1 MNALFG
7 LIRKNLLDSR
17 WMLGSLVLALFWL
30 SWAFVFATHRT
41 EVSMREAVGVGGPM
55 RMLRA
60 MGGPAMDFSTGAIE
74 MTYWKHPIFILMFSL
89 WAIARGSGSV
99 AGELERG
106 TMDLVMSRPVSRTSF
121 VASQMAVGVI
131 GIVLMVGAMLAG
143 NLAGSRYNSLESP
156 PSLLSLSRPAFNL
169 MALTWAIYGYA
180 FMLSS
185 GDIVRWRPTMIAS
198 IATLGMYVATV
209 IASLPPFEDWKW
221 LEKFTIFTAYDPVEA
236 IMKGE
241 SLAFNGGILLGIGS
255 AGLVLGYLVFLRRD
269 LPAGS

>member
-1 MNALFG
+1 MNALFS
-7 LIRKNLLDSR
+7 LIRKNLLESR
-17 WMLGSLVLALFWL
+17 WMLGALVLALFWL
-30 SWAFVFATHRT
+30 SWAFVFATRKT
-41 EVSMREAVGVGGPM
+41 EESAGEVLGGARM
-55 RMLRA
+55 RMFRA

-121 VASQMAVGVI
+121 VASQMAVGLI
-131 GIVLMVGAMLAG
+131 GIVLMVAAMVAG
-143 NLAGSRYNSLESP
+143 NLAGTRYNTLESP
-156 PSLLSLSRPAFNL
+156 PSLVSLSKPAFNL
-169 MALTWAIYGYA
+169 MALAWAIYGYA

-185 GDIVRWRPTMIAS
+185 GDIIRWRPTMIAS

-209 IASLPPFEDWKW
+209 IASLPPFVDWKW
-221 LEKFTIFTAYDPVEA
+221 IEKFSIFSAYDPVEA
-236 IMKGE
+236 IMKAE
-241 SLAFNGGILLGIGS
+241 NLNFNAGILLAIGS
-255 AGLVLGYLVFLRRD
+255 VGIVLGYLVFLRRD